1 MHQHTPTID
10 TPCSRSQCLFK
21 RTYIVYILA
30 VTLFSQTGVFSSG
43 TGLHRAHSES
53 VVAPSPAPA
62 AAVVLPA
69 VRPGPCLPLRT
80 RSG

>member
-1 MHQHTPTID
+1 MHQHTATID
-10 TPCSRSQCLFK
+10 TPCSRSQCLIK
-21 RTYIVYILA
+21 RTFNLN
-30 VTLFSQTGVFSSG
+30 TLLDSFSQTEVFSSG

-62 AAVVLPA
+62 AAGVLPA
-69 VRPGPCLPLRT
+69 VRPGPCLPLQT

>member
-1 MHQHTPTID
+1 MHQHTPTKD
-10 TPCSRSQCLFK
+10 TPCSRSQCLIK
-21 RTYIVYILA
+21 R
-30 VTLFSQTGVFSSG
+30 VTLFSQTEVFSSE
-43 TGLHRAHSES
+43 TGLLSAHSES

-62 AAVVLPA
+62 AAGVLPA